1 MSKLLRTEDE
11 WHNVG
16 YVPIAGEVSLHKDK
30 HGNFLWR
37 PDQVEKPWEEN
48 NGTDNETEVYD
59 DEQPLT

>member
-37 PDQVEKPWEEN
+37 PDQVERPWDEVEQEQA
-48 NGTDNETEVYD
+48 DMEAYDET
-59 DEQPLT
+59 QL